1 MANDKRDDR
10 IAELE
15 KGLGRMREEN
25 AALKEQL
32 SGVEALKGEIEKKT
46 ALVSDREK
54 TIEGLRAE
62 LQQARAVLSQTDQKT
77 VQGLDAKC
85 SAQLATSVTM
95 QSTDNT
101 RVDAKSGDV
110 VVCGEKDAIDALRK
124 RLGVS
129 VKAHHI
135 TRATFDE
142 LVAKG
147 MVRA

>member
-25 AALKEQL
+25 AMLKGEL
-32 SGVEALKGEIEKKT
+32 SGVEALKGEIEKQ
-46 ALVSDREK
+46 AAIVADRDK

-62 LQQARAVLSQTDQKT
+62 LLQARSVLSKTDQKT
-77 VQGLDAKC
+77 VQGLDPKW
-85 SAQLATSVTM
+85 SAQLATGVTM
-95 QSTDNT
+95 QSTDNV
-101 RVDAKSGDV
+101 RVDGMSGDV
-110 VVCGEKDAIDALRK
+110 VACGEKDQVDALRK